1 MSLSI
6 SSQVAALAGWAP
18 KETLYAVS
26 SDPWLRRRGES
37 NNIPHSTQERHHD
50 DSTRAGQKHMREM
63 MCSHPPT
70 LV

>member
-26 SDPWLRRRGES
+26 SDPSPLAPTARGIECS
-37 NNIPHSTQERHHD
+37 SQERHRD
-50 DSTRAGQKHMREM
+50 DSIRAGQKNMREM